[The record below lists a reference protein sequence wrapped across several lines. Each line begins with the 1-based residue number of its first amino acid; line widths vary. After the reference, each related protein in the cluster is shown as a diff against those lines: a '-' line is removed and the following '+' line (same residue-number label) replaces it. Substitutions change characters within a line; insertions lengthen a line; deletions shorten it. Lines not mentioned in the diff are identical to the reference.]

1 MTQRY
6 RLADQIKVANEV
18 SNLLYAAS
26 DVVAVAAQ
34 YETTPAG
41 QTKLAK
47 LRSDLIGMSAG
58 ALTHKPPAA
67 VLETLVW
74 VVELAQDRA
83 TGADFNTP
91 QEALD
96 EHDALAFVCDWLKAQ
111 GQDVSPII
119 GAQPRADVIAEYRE
133 QAAKLEAERA
143 ALEVPALPEAVDVV
157 ADVLRYKDAQGD
169 ADDVLSAL
177 ARAGFKVVREGEA

>member
-1 MTQRY
+1 MTKRY
-6 RLADQIKVANEV
+6 RLADQTKIANEV
-18 SNLLYAAS
+18 SSLLYAAS
-26 DVVAVAAQ
+26 EVVASAAQ
-34 YETTPAG
+34 YETTSAG
-41 QTKLAK
+41 QATLAK

-74 VVELAQDRA
+74 VVEMAQDRA

-96 EHDALAFVCDWLKAQ
+96 EHDALAFVADWLKAQ

-119 GAQPRADVIAEYRE
+119 GAQPSSEALAKLVAARDAAQAELDALERAKPQDPVEVIADVLDDRDALDHAADVISA
-133 QAAKLEAERA
+133 LERA
-143 ALEVPALPEAVDVV
+143 GYTIT
-157 ADVLRYKDAQGD
+157 RKDA
-169 ADDVLSAL
+169 
-177 ARAGFKVVREGEA
+177 

>member
-6 RLADQIKVANEV
+6 RIPDQVKVATAV
-18 SNLLYAAS
+18 SRLLYAA
-26 DVVAVAAQ
+26 AEAL
-34 YETTPAG
+34 EPNNTMTPGARA
-41 QTKLAK
+41 T
-47 LRSDLIGMSAG
+47 LRGELIGASAG

-67 VLETLVW
+67 VLETLIW
-74 VVELAQDRA
+74 VVEMAQDRA

-96 EHDALAFVCDWLKAQ
+96 EHDALAFVADWLKAQ
-111 GQDVSPII
+111 GMDVSPII
-119 GAQPRADVIAEYRE
+119 GAQPAADAIAELVAKRDAAQAELDALEAAAPPEPLDVI
-133 QAAKLEAERA
+133 
-143 ALEVPALPEAVDVV
+143 

-177 ARAGFKVVREGEA
+177 AKAGYQVVRQGEA

>member
-18 SNLLYAAS
+18 SNLLYSAS

-41 QTKLAK
+41 QAKLAK

-119 GAQPRADVIAEYRE
+119 GAQPSSEAL
-133 QAAKLEAERA
+133 AKLVAARDAAQAELD